1 MSTTDLFI
9 KIQSL
14 PEDLQKQVQ
23 DFVEFLLQRKKT
35 TPKAG
40 KKRIAGLMKGQ
51 IHIADDFDAPLDDF
65 KEYME

>member
-1 MSTTDLFI
+1 MSTADLFV

-23 DFVEFLLQRKKT
+23 DFVEFLLQRKKIA
-35 TPKAG
+35 PKAG
-40 KKRIAGLMKGQ
+40 KKRVAGLMKGQ